1 MHSAQHDSGVAHRSP
16 VVASGSGSAPRR
28 PVASRDALQR
38 RYGNRGAGAI
48 IQAKLNVGP
57 VDDPYE
63 READRISQLA
73 FGSSVQRAP
82 EAIGRVRTPTGGAA
96 DPGLA
101 RAVDRARGSGGR
113 AVPGGVRE
121 RMERVSGADFS
132 GVRVHVGAES
142 DRLNDTLG
150 SRAFT
155 VGADVFV
162 RRSEYRPGSARGD
175 ALLGHELTHTVQQ
188 GAAGPCTTGPT
199 PTVGPALAQRKFGFE
214 LELHHVPLFSRRGG
228 VESTPR
234 KNATAVASGKRFE
247 AHVDHT
253 PDLDSTVVPDALR
266 GAGQP
271 APILELVTGPMDEF
285 KDSESTVRGVMNRLV
300 QVATH
305 IENQALTPNT
315 NVALDGVPGLTANPA
330 GVNFVGYP
338 NGSTAPA
345 GTLTGA
351 HAHVQAT
358 YGLSVTQ
365 ISDEFADR
373 AAQPTAPGTGQYRLA
388 TYKVALGAANTRAGD
403 VVQWIQNNIDDDY
416 SDAALAEARGL
427 FALIIYYLT
436 VGRMNR
442 WTRLNKNHAGIFFYK
457 TRLSTVRNQIVDSYP
472 ELEGLF
478 GNDDLVEELLRL
490 TGRDYV
496 QPVFPGMKERL
507 APGVALDVMC
517 GEWVEGVLAGTGD
530 KVFDTSA
537 NGGANAV
544 ELVTPRVGR
553 GAARGTGVVVENRR
567 FAQTEGHAYLHTYQP
582 NEWADMA
589 VRVRNSLRDRQGYAQ
604 REVSKAGEIFRGL
617 FIS

>member
-1 MHSAQHDSGVAHRSP
+1 M
-16 VVASGSGSAPRR
+16 
-28 PVASRDALQR
+28 
-38 RYGNRGAGAI
+38 
-48 IQAKLNVGP
+48 
-57 VDDPYE
+57 DDPYE

-82 EAIGRVRTPTGGAA
+82 EAIRRVPAPTGGAA
-96 DPGLA
+96 SADLA

-142 DRLNDTLG
+142 DRLNDSLG

-188 GAAGPCTTGPT
+188 GAAGPCATGAT
-199 PTVGPALAQRKFGFE
+199 PTAGPAVAQRKFGFE
-214 LELHHVPLFSRRGG
+214 LELHHVPLFSRQGG
-228 VESTPR
+228 VESRPVA
-234 KNATAVASGKRFE
+234 NATAVARGRRFE
-247 AHVDHT
+247 AHVDHSAG
-253 PDLDSTVVPDALR
+253 LDATVVPDALR

-300 QVATH
+300 RVATH
-305 IENQALTPNT
+305 IENRALTPNT
-315 NVALDGVPGLTANPA
+315 NVPLDGLPGMTANPA

-358 YGLSVTQ
+358 YGLSITQ
-365 ISDEFADR
+365 VGDEFADR
-373 AAQPTAPGTGQYRLA
+373 SAQPTAPGTAQSKVRHS
-388 TYKVALGAANTRAGD
+388 KVALGLANTRAGD
-403 VVQWIQNNIDDDY
+403 IVQWIRDNIDEDY

-427 FALIIYYLT
+427 FALIINYLIIGK
-436 VGRMNR
+436 VPH
-442 WTRLNKNHAGIFFYK
+442 WARLHKNHAGIFFYK
-457 TRLSTVRNQIVDSYP
+457 TRLSTVRDQIVHSHP

-478 GNDDLVEELLRL
+478 GNDELVDELLRRA
-490 TGRDYV
+490 GRGYV
-496 QPVFPGMKERL
+496 QPVFPNMQEPL
-507 APGVALDVMC
+507 AGVALDLMC
-517 GEWVEGVLAGTGD
+517 GMWVQEVLAGTGD

-537 NGGANAV
+537 NSGANAV

-553 GAARGTGVVVENRR
+553 GAKRGTGVVVENRR
-567 FAQTEGHAYLHTYQP
+567 FAQTEGHAYSHTYQP

-589 VRVRNSLRDRQGYAQ
+589 VRVRDSLRARQGYAPG
-604 REVSKAGEIFRGL
+604 EVTKAGEIFRGL

>member
-1 MHSAQHDSGVAHRSP
+1 VHSAQHDSGVAYRSP
-16 VVASGSGSAPRR
+16 VVASGPGPAPRR

-38 RYGNRGAGAI
+38 RYGNRGARAI

-82 EAIGRVRTPTGGAA
+82 EAIRRVHTPTGGTAGP
-96 DPGLA
+96 DLS

-142 DRLNDTLG
+142 DQLNDTLG

-188 GAAGPCTTGPT
+188 GAAGPCTTGPA
-199 PTVGPALAQRKFGFE
+199 PAAGPAVAQRKFGFE
-214 LELHHVPLFSRRGG
+214 LELHHVPLFSRQGG
-228 VESTPR
+228 VESRPVA
-234 KNATAVASGKRFE
+234 NATAVARGRRFE
-247 AHVDHT
+247 AHVDHS
-253 PDLDSTVVPDALR
+253 PDLDTTVVPDALR

-305 IENQALTPNT
+305 IENRALTPNT
-315 NVALDGVPGLTANPA
+315 NVPLDGAPGLTANPA

-338 NGSTAPA
+338 DGSTAPA

-351 HAHVQAT
+351 HGHVQAT

-365 ISDEFADR
+365 VGDELADLG
-373 AAQPTAPGTGQYRLA
+373 AQPTAVGTGQYKLD
-388 TYKVALGAANTRAGD
+388 TYKAAMGAANTRSGD
-403 VVQWIQNNIDDDY
+403 VVQWIQNNIDGDY
-416 SDAALAEARGL
+416 SDGALAEARGL
-427 FALIIYYLT
+427 FALIINYLII
-436 VGRMNR
+436 GRIKR
-442 WTRLNKNHAGIFFYK
+442 WTTLNKNHAGIFFYK
-457 TRLSTVRNQIVDSYP
+457 TRLSTVRNQMVETYP
-472 ELEGLF
+472 ELEALF
-478 GNDDLVEELLRL
+478 AEDDLIDELLDRN
-490 TGRDYV
+490 GRGYT
-496 QPVFPGMKERL
+496 QPVFPGMGL
-507 APGVALDVMC
+507 GVMC
-517 GEWVEGVLAGTGD
+517 GAWVEGVLKGEAD
-530 KVFDTSA
+530 LVFDVSA
-537 NGGANAV
+537 NGGANAA

-553 GAARGTGVVVENRR
+553 GAKRGTGVVVENRR
-567 FAQTEGHAYLHTYQP
+567 FAQTEGHTYRHTYQP

-589 VRVRNSLRDRQGYAQ
+589 VRVRNSLRARQGYAPG
-604 REVSKAGEIFRGL
+604 EVSKAGEIFKGL

>member
-1 MHSAQHDSGVAHRSP
+1 M
-16 VVASGSGSAPRR
+16 
-28 PVASRDALQR
+28 QR
-38 RYGNRGAGAI
+38 RYGNRGARAI
-48 IQAKLNVGP
+48 LQTKLNVGP

-82 EAIGRVRTPTGGAA
+82 EAIRRVPAPTGGAA
-96 DPGLA
+96 SADLA

-142 DRLNDTLG
+142 DRLNDSLG

-188 GAAGPCTTGPT
+188 GAAGPCATGAT
-199 PTVGPALAQRKFGFE
+199 PTAGPAVAQRKFGFE
-214 LELHHVPLFSRRGG
+214 LELHHVPLFSRQGG
-228 VESTPR
+228 VESRPVA
-234 KNATAVASGKRFE
+234 NATAVARGRRFE
-247 AHVDHT
+247 AHVDHSAG
-253 PDLDSTVVPDALR
+253 LDATVVPDALR

-300 QVATH
+300 RVATH
-305 IENQALTPNT
+305 IENRALTPNT
-315 NVALDGVPGLTANPA
+315 NVPLDGLPGMTANPA

-358 YGLSVTQ
+358 YGLSITQ
-365 ISDEFADR
+365 VGDEFADR
-373 AAQPTAPGTGQYRLA
+373 SAQPTAPGTAQSKVRHS
-388 TYKVALGAANTRAGD
+388 KVALGLANTRAGD
-403 VVQWIQNNIDDDY
+403 IVQWIRDNIDEDY

-427 FALIIYYLT
+427 FALIINYLIIGK
-436 VGRMNR
+436 VPH
-442 WTRLNKNHAGIFFYK
+442 WARLHKNHAGIFFYK
-457 TRLSTVRNQIVDSYP
+457 TRLSTVRDQIVHSHP

-478 GNDDLVEELLRL
+478 GNDELVDELLRRA
-490 TGRDYV
+490 GRGYV
-496 QPVFPGMKERL
+496 QPVFPNMQEPL
-507 APGVALDVMC
+507 AGVALDLMC
-517 GEWVEGVLAGTGD
+517 GMWVQEVLAGTGD

-537 NGGANAV
+537 NSGANAV

-553 GAARGTGVVVENRR
+553 GAKRGTGVVVENRR
-567 FAQTEGHAYLHTYQP
+567 FAQTEGHAYSHTYQP

-589 VRVRNSLRDRQGYAQ
+589 VRVRDSLRARQGYAPG
-604 REVSKAGEIFRGL
+604 EVTKAGEIFRGL

>member
-1 MHSAQHDSGVAHRSP
+1 M
-16 VVASGSGSAPRR
+16 
-28 PVASRDALQR
+28 
-38 RYGNRGAGAI
+38 
-48 IQAKLNVGP
+48 
-57 VDDPYE
+57 
-63 READRISQLA
+63 
-73 FGSSVQRAP
+73 
-82 EAIGRVRTPTGGAA
+82 
-96 DPGLA
+96 
-101 RAVDRARGSGGR
+101 
-113 AVPGGVRE
+113 RE

-199 PTVGPALAQRKFGFE
+199 PAAGPSVAQRKFGFE
-214 LELHHVPLFSRRGG
+214 LELHHVPLFSRQGG
-228 VESTPR
+228 VESRPVA
-234 KNATAVASGKRFE
+234 NATAVASGRRFE

-285 KDSESTVRGVMNRLV
+285 KDSEGTVRSIMNRLV

-305 IENQALTPNT
+305 IDNQALTQNT
-315 NVALDGVPGLTANPA
+315 NVPLDGLPGLTANPA

-351 HAHVQAT
+351 HGHVQAT

-365 ISDEFADR
+365 VGDEFADR
-373 AAQPTAPGTGQYRLA
+373 SAQPTAPGTTEYKLD
-388 TYKVALGAANTRAGD
+388 TYKAVMGVANTRAGD
-403 VVQWIQNNIDDDY
+403 VVQWIRNNIDGDY
-416 SDAALAEARGL
+416 SDRALAEARGL
-427 FALIIYYLT
+427 FALIINYLII
-436 VGRMNR
+436 GRIKR
-442 WTRLNKNHAGIFFYK
+442 WTTLHKNHAGIFFYK
-457 TRLSTVRNQIVDSYP
+457 TRLSTVRNQIVHSYP

-478 GNDDLVEELLRL
+478 GNDELVDELLGR
-490 TGRDYV
+490 TGRESV
-496 QPVFPGMKERL
+496 QPVFPGMRE
-507 APGVALDVMC
+507 AIGGIALDVMC
-517 GEWVEGVLAGTGD
+517 GEWVEEVLAGTGD
-530 KVFDTSA
+530 KVFDVSA

-553 GAARGTGVVVENRR
+553 GAKRGTGVVVENRR
-567 FAQTEGHAYLHTYQP
+567 FAQTEGHPYWHTYQP

-589 VRVRNSLRDRQGYAQ
+589 VRVRDSLRARQGYAQ
-604 REVSKAGEIFRGL
+604 GEVTKAGEFFRGL